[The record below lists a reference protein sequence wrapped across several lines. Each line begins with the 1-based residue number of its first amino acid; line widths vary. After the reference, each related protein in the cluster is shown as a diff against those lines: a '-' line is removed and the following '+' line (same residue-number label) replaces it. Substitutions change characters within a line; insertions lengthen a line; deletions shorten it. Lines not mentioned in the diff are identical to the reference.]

1 MKVYTKVKTHYNNSD
16 VGIVLLS
23 DKNDIYL
30 QEGFKIQNTDNIEAH
45 TYGIKRALS
54 FVKNMKPLYAKNDME
69 ILVPED
75 IELKNF
81 QESIAN
87 DEYITMVS
95 KQLDINV
102 VSKENLLP
110 NDDYFKMIAKH
121 QLKNIIN
128 PIFNNKER
136 E

>member
-87 DEYITMVS
+87 DEYITMVL

-102 VSKENLLP
+102 VPKENLLP